1 MITWK
6 KLKRAMADP
15 FSFRAFAAEMRGR
28 LDGMN
33 TELEQVR
40 TLSAALPPTL
50 EASAAATREQQRTLE
65 GEVEA
70 LAAAVRG
77 RLDGLKA
84 EVEQAR
90 AFSAALPSTLEAF
103 GAAIRDQQRTLEGEI
118 EAVRRLSASIPDLL
132 DAFAADSRAQQLAMQ
147 ALLER
152 LKLHV
157 PENRLSFETFAADF
171 GKRHERLQN
180 DVEFIKNHMSSYLG
194 QGTGLTH
201 LIDETPIYINTN
213 DFGCPA
219 NFINGGR
226 YEEEYFAVLASFRK
240 PDSVFLDI
248 GSNLGVFSL
257 RMAPLLRRGK
267 IHAFE
272 PNDAIRAL
280 FARSIHLNG
289 IKQQID
295 LYGFGVS
302 DSDQRLSLSVPEG
315 HAGGGSLSALDGDAA
330 GMAIEV
336 RRLDGLLP
344 DLSFDLA
351 KIDVEGHELQA
362 LRGMTAML
370 RRSANA
376 VLLFEKLNANSGIES
391 QLMDLFSALGMSVY
405 RIDGVTLTP
414 VDLAQFSASEAY
426 FLAAR
431 PAVIGDELTRNFITL
446 YPDDLYAV
454 GAAIQGGRLKVDAT
468 PELGTL
474 LFHGP
479 YWYLPRGSYQIS
491 VDGEIEGEFS
501 LAMAEKF
508 GYPVE
513 AFVVSAQNRC
523 FNVVVER
530 DLTHFEVVGRALSG
544 RLVIGLNSVRFTR
557 IG

>member
-1 MITWK
+1 
-6 KLKRAMADP
+6 MADP
-15 FSFRAFAAEMRGR
+15 FSFRSFAADIR
-28 LDGMN
+28 N
-33 TELEQVR
+33 
-40 TLSAALPPTL
+40 
-50 EASAAATREQQRTLE
+50 
-65 GEVEA
+65 
-70 LAAAVRG
+70 
-77 RLDGLKA
+77 RLDGLKT
-84 EVEQAR
+84 EVEQVQEL
-90 AFSAALPSTLEAF
+90 SAACPLSLESFALE
-103 GAAIRDQQRTLEGEI
+103 IRDQQDKLRAELEKVKELAAAYPHAL
-118 EAVRRLSASIPDLL
+118 EAFASGISDQQCNVQTELEKVQASSSSFL
-132 DAFAADSRAQQLAMQ
+132 GFFESFAADTKEQQH
-147 ALLER
+147 
-152 LKLHV
+152 KLQTVVEGMNNHL
-157 PENRLSFETFAADF
+157 PEYVLSHEAFATNIL
-171 GKRHERLQN
+171 RHQERLQN
-180 DVEFIKNHMSSYLG
+180 DVEFVKNHISSYLG
-194 QGTGLTH
+194 NGTGLTH

-226 YEEEYFAVLASFRK
+226 YEEEYFAVLASFRR

-257 RMAPLLRRGK
+257 RMAPLLRHGK

-272 PNDAIRAL
+272 PNDAIRQL

-289 IKQQID
+289 IKHQIN
-295 LYGFGVS
+295 LYGVGVS

-315 HAGGGSLSALDGDAA
+315 HAGGGSLAALDGEAA

-344 DLSFDLA
+344 DVSFDIA

-362 LRGMTAML
+362 LRGMTDML
-370 RRSANA
+370 RRSGNA

-391 QLMDLFSALGMSVY
+391 DLMDLFAAVGMSVY

-414 VDLAQFSASEAY
+414 VDLPQFSASEAY

-431 PAVIGDELTRNFITL
+431 PAVIGEELTRNFIAL

-454 GAAIQGGRLKVDAT
+454 AATVQGGRLMADGA
-468 PELGTL
+468 PEPGTL

-479 YWYLPRGSYQIS
+479 YWYLPRGSYRVT

-513 AFVVSAQNRC
+513 AFVVSAQTRS

-544 RLVIGLNSVRFTR
+544 RLAIGLDSIRFTR